1 MPKARIASTAEV
13 LEPVLTRKLAAEDVL
28 ELDPEGEVDVAVGV
42 NDPEDVAVPL
52 SRIALR

>member
-13 LEPVLTRKLAAEDVL
+13 LEPALTRKLAAEDVL

-42 NDPEDVAVPL
+42 NDPEDVDVPL